1 MPGKSLLLAVAV
13 VTLIGVGAPS
23 PAHAGNVAEGR
34 ALFLRYCSSCH
45 GAAGDGRGPVSVTLR
60 KQPADLTQLGA
71 RYGVPLPAGQIA
83 RIIDGRDTLAAHGD
97 REMPVWGQRFSDIY
111 DAKGSLQGD
120 MDVRIRKI
128 INFLNSIQS
137 PPAPGDKPPA
147 PVGRVGPMPP
157 EPDA

>member
-97 REMPVWGQRFSDIY
+97 REMPVWGERFSDIY
-111 DAKGSLQGD
+111 DAKGTLKGD

-128 INFLNSIQS
+128 IDYLNSIQK
-137 PPAPGDKPPA
+137 PAIPGDRPAPPFSRG
-147 PVGRVGPMPP
+147 GPMPP
-157 EPDA
+157 ESDS